1 MGRVRVVRRGL
12 EVLGLGREVVLVGG
26 GGLRFIVL
34 VMVVIG
40 GGWLS

>member
-1 MGRVRVVRRGL
+1 MASRGL

-26 GGLRFIVL
+26 GGSRSIAS